1 MITSPAAR
9 AHAPRHAR
17 PTPAPACL
25 QVRGGEGYRFADEF
39 HLLAHD
45 DTGQPRLPRPV
56 AAYGLAAALLA
67 ELHASGRV
75 TFDQGQVVVRDRHR
89 PVDVVHGVLLDRITA
104 VGPYPTRVWL
114 AFLAESAHR
123 QVEHRLCQTG
133 LLTAYPARRWWR
145 RGRPSGYRPAD
156 RFDAAWPWVRLSQ
169 QLRDRTPLGD
179 SDRILAGLVLHTHLD
194 TALLAG
200 ASLNARVHLREVVAD
215 VQPPVHELFTDLAA
229 MVNTGLPAAGGPRP
243 GVPR

>member
-1 MITSPAAR
+1 M
-9 AHAPRHAR
+9 PRHAP
-17 PTPAPACL
+17 PTTAPGCL
-25 QVRGGEGYRFADEF
+25 QARGGDGHRFADEF

-67 ELHASGRV
+67 ELHVSGRI
-75 TFDQGQVVVRDRHR
+75 TFDQGQVQVRDRHR
-89 PVDVVHGVLLDRITA
+89 PADMVQGVLLDRIAA
-104 VGPYPTRVWL
+104 VKPESTRVWL
-114 AFLAESAHR
+114 AFVAESAHS
-123 QVEHRLCQTG
+123 QVAYRMCQTG

-145 RGRPSGYRPAD
+145 RGRPSGYRPVD

-169 QLRDRTPLGD
+169 QLRDRAPLGD

-200 ASLNARVHLREVVAD
+200 ASLRARVYLREVVED
-215 VQPPVHELFTDLAA
+215 VQPPVHELFAALAA
-229 MVNTGLPAAGGPRP
+229 LVTTSVSPLGEPVP
-243 GVPR
+243 GTLR